1 MWTSVLTLIWLVSTL
16 GNSEDSCPE
25 VKVVGIGDSDKLTIL
40 RGCPGIPGFPGQKG
54 EPGSAGEK
62 GQKGFIGEPGKA
74 GPKGEPGTAGPA
86 GAQGQKGEKG
96 DMYKPDHQYA
106 ARNCKELLDQGSFL
120 SGWYTIYPDGVKPL
134 TVLCDMDTDGGGWI
148 VFQRRWDGSLDFF
161 RDWNSYKRGFGSQ
174 LTEFWLGN
182 DNIHTLTSS
191 GIFHLRVDLIDFEN
205 LRSYAVYDSFSLS
218 GESENY
224 KLNLGAFT
232 GGSAGDSLSYH
243 KDRPFTTKDKDND
256 IYGTNCA
263 ISFKGAWWYGS
274 CHNANLNGLYLGG
287 KHTSYA
293 DGINWETGKGD
304 YYSYKVS
311 EMKFRPT

>member
-1 MWTSVLTLIWLVSTL
+1 MWTSVLTLIWLVFTL

-25 VKVVGIGDSDKLTIL
+25 VKVVGIGESDKLTIL

-86 GAQGQKGEKG
+86 GAQGQK
-96 DMYKPDHQYA
+96 A
-106 ARNCKELLDQGSFL
+106 ARNCKELLDQGPLL

-148 VFQRRWDGSLDFF
+148 VFQRRWDGSVDFF

-191 GIFHLRVDLIDFEN
+191 GTFQLRVDLIDFEN
-205 LRSYAVYDSFSLS
+205 LHSYAVYDSFSFS
-218 GESENY
+218 GESKNY
-224 KLNLGAFT
+224 TLNLGTFT
-232 GGSAGDSLSYH
+232 GGSAGDSLGYH
-243 KDRPFTTKDKDND
+243 KGIPFTTKDKDND
-256 IYGTNCA
+256 SDGRNCA
-263 ISFKGAWWYGS
+263 TTFKGAWWYRS
-274 CHNANLNGLYLGG
+274 CHSANLNGLYLRGN
-287 KHTSYA
+287 HATFA
-293 DGINWETGKGD
+293 DGINWHAAKGY
-304 YYSYKVS
+304 YYSFKVS
-311 EMKFRPT
+311 EMKFRPI